1 MNGKLGWTL
10 LGGALVFSG
19 AAFAADQAFDLGKH
33 EYESKCASCHGD
45 NGQGFGP
52 MRPHLV
58 KHPSDLTTLVRRSG
72 GAFPTQ
78 LAWLIIDGRTEKII
92 GPHGSR
98 EMPVWGREYRQEAL
112 RAAGPEG
119 AAFAQPEWYVR
130 GRIVALIDYLAR
142 IQAK

>member
-10 LGGALVFSG
+10 LGGALLLASG
-19 AAFAADQAFDLGKH
+19 AFAQQGFDLGKH
-33 EYESKCASCHGD
+33 EYESKCASCHGASGKGD
-45 NGQGFGP
+45 GV
-52 MRPHLV
+52 MRKHLV
-58 KHPSDLTTLVRRSG
+58 TPASDLTTLAKRNG
-72 GAFPTQ
+72 GALPAQ
-78 LAWLIIDGRTEKII
+78 LVWMMIDGRLEKEI

-98 EMPVWGREYRQEAL
+98 EMPVWGREYRQEVL